1 MERLFATNYSFQELF
16 LLLRWYNLVLS
27 IFGKSL
33 VSSEVLAQNIYET
46 TKREVSMLVQIKE
59 LLLENSV
66 IMWILLADIQN
77 VNNSFPP
84 WSEKV

>member
-1 MERLFATNYSFQELF
+1 
-16 LLLRWYNLVLS
+16 
-27 IFGKSL
+27 
-33 VSSEVLAQNIYET
+33 
-46 TKREVSMLVQIKE
+46 MLVQIKE

-84 WSEKV
+84 WSRNENNFLLPLDIFKMNGCPPKKEQHQNEKSNVPNI